1 MISKNIESA
10 INKQIQ
16 AELYSAY
23 IYLSMSAYVEAANF
37 KGMENWL
44 KVQAQEELT
53 HTMKFYTF
61 LQSREGIVELQAIEQ
76 PPKTFDSPLAAFQAA
91 HEHEKK
97 VSKMIHDLYELAR
110 EEKDYAF
117 EQFLHWFIEE
127 QVEEEANT
135 LEVVEDLKKVGDD
148 SNGMLLIDQKLASR
162 IFVDTTVDTKETK

>member
-1 MISKNIESA
+1 MINKKIEIA
-10 INKQIQ
+10 INNQIQ

-23 IYLSMSAYVEAANF
+23 IYLSMSAYVESINF
-37 KGMENWL
+37 KGMATWF

-61 LQSREGIVELQAIEQ
+61 LQDREGTVELQAIEQ
-76 PPKTFDSPLAAFQAA
+76 PPKTFDSPFAAFQAA

-97 VSKMIHDLYELAR
+97 VSKMIDVLYELAR

-117 EQFLHWFIEE
+117 EQFLHWFIKE

-135 LEVVEDLKKVGDD
+135 LEVVEDLKKVGED
-148 SNGMLLIDQKLASR
+148 SNGMLLIDQKLGAR
-162 IFVDTTVDTKETK
+162 VFVDETADTKEE